1 MEKGGGAGGR
11 NVTPNLNYIQTLRWI
26 LDQNVKTKMIKLLD
40 ENKRLSSCPKGRGRQ
55 KFSRQNTEVKTTK
68 EKHIFYKGPV

>member
-1 MEKGGGAGGR
+1 
-11 NVTPNLNYIQTLRWI
+11 
-26 LDQNVKTKMIKLLD
+26 MIKLLD

-55 KFSRQNTEVKTTK
+55 KFSRQNTEVKTIK